1 MALQYHFTCEF
12 NVATECQENE
22 VMFLRTE
29 VQLELQ
35 DGPQNNTIV
44 NYLDAHFT
52 VRSTAHLLFPFQTGG
67 KPKKRSGLQRFIWGG
82 GAEQESCPASR
93 APSPSYLLELFHGLK
108 VQPLFF

>member
-1 MALQYHFTCEF
+1 M
-12 NVATECQENE
+12 ATECQEDE
-22 VMFLRTE
+22 GMFLRTE

-44 NYLDAHFT
+44 NYLDVHFT
-52 VRSTAHLLFPFQTGG
+52 VRSTAHLLFPFQTSG
-67 KPKKRSGLQRFIWGG
+67 KPKKCSGLQRFIMVGG